1 MELKDSIRR
10 VFACNSIHEE
20 EEVTVDVALTLET
33 LIFEELDAVT
43 SYREKAGAMQT
54 SDAYDRIVEIQH
66 DEEEHVTQLCDLLR
80 SHDESRYNE
89 VLSEHPEIQ
98 EILESGS
105 TEENPEED
113 LELTEASEDPSFT
126 IEYREDGKTQY
137 SNVSAKTESEALNL
151 FNQTAK
157 AQGRNVQGAKVV
169 IQDTELEESIQ
180 DPSLAK
186 KVRDHLKYNLAP
198 GDSSV
203 TDLRDIR
210 ILSRNDDGSLKV
222 EVTYDVNVMIP
233 ETDAETGITTY
244 DYETETRTNVVNVD
258 EGKKLSIRESILR
271 LFSESIE
278 DDPETADQEFS
289 SAATSINSSKL
300 PALFKMVRFED
311 GSLNLDYGG
320 GRFDNVADY
329 LSSTYGATNLVYDPY
344 NRSADH
350 NNAVLAQVRKNGGAD
365 TVTCSNVLNVIKEP
379 EARAAVIRNC
389 KKYLKSGG
397 TAYFTVYEGSGTG
410 EGAPTKSGYQLNKK
424 TDAYVDEIAQVFSS
438 VTRKGKLI
446 VAK

>member
-1 MELKDSIRR
+1 MELKDSIRK
-10 VFACNSIHEE
+10 VFACNSIHED
-20 EEVTVDVALTLET
+20 EEVVVDVVSTLET
-33 LIFEELDAVT
+33 LILEELDAVA
-43 SYREKAGAMQT
+43 SYREKAGALQT
-54 SDAYDRIVEIQH
+54 SDAYDRILEIQH
-66 DEEEHVTQLCDLLR
+66 DEEEHVKQLCELLNAQDAGR
-80 SHDESRYNE
+80 HSDFLTN
-89 VLSEHPEIQ
+89 HPEVQ
-98 EILESGS
+98 EILGTEGTESPD
-105 TEENPEED
+105 TD
-113 LELTEASEDPSFT
+113 DLTEATGESSFT
-126 IEYREDGKTQY
+126 IEYREEGDVKY
-137 SNVSAKTESEALNL
+137 SSVTANSESAALSL

-169 IQDTELEESIQ
+169 VQDTELEESIQ
-180 DPSLAK
+180 DPDLAK

-203 TDLRDIR
+203 TGLRDIR

-258 EGKKLSIRESILR
+258 EGKKLFIRESIR
-271 LFSESIE
+271 KLFSEGIE
-278 DDPETADQEFS
+278 EDPEVADQEIS

-300 PALFKMVRFED
+300 PALFKMVKFEN

-344 NRSADH
+344 NRSSDH
-350 NNAVLAQVRKNGGAD
+350 NNAVLGQVRKNGGAD

-379 EARAAVIRNC
+379 EVRAAVIRNC

-410 EGAPTKSGYQLNKK
+410 EGAPTKAGYQLNKK
-424 TDAYVDEIAQVFSS
+424 TDEYVEEISQVFSS

-446 VAK
+446 IAR

>member
-10 VFACNSIHEE
+10 VFACNTINEE
-20 EEVTVDVALTLET
+20 EEVTVDLSLILET
-33 LIFEELDAVT
+33 LVFEELDAVN
-43 SYREKAGAMQT
+43 SYREKSGAIQ
-54 SDAYDRIVEIQH
+54 SGDAYDRLIEIQH
-66 DEEEHVTQLCDLLR
+66 DEEEHITELCDLLR
-80 SHDESRYNE
+80 RNDENRYNE
-89 VLSEHPEIQ
+89 FLDEHPEIK
-98 EILESGS
+98 EILDSYS
-105 TEENPEED
+105 PEENPEED

-137 SNVSAKTESEALNL
+137 SSVSAKTESEALTL

-169 IQDTELEESIQ
+169 IQDTELEESAQ
-180 DPSLAK
+180 DPTLGK
-186 KVRDHLKYNLAP
+186 KVQGHPKN
-198 GDSSV
+198 
-203 TDLRDIR
+203 
-210 ILSRNDDGSLKV
+210 
-222 EVTYDVNVMIP
+222 
-233 ETDAETGITTY
+233 
-244 DYETETRTNVVNVD
+244 NVD

-271 LFSESIE
+271 LFSEGIE
-278 DDPETADQEFS
+278 DDPETAEQEFS

-350 NNAVLAQVRKNGGAD
+350 NNAVLSQVRKNGGAD

-446 VAK
+446 IAK